1 MYAQKM
7 LAQKYSPGLT
17 CCFSLAIVLCL
28 AACGGSGT
36 AVPTISADQA
46 TSNPLAISSAK
57 SSLTRNPL
65 PVASDADVA
74 AAVAGNTEFA
84 LKALPLL
91 DAIGDSNLVYSPY
104 SITQALAM
112 TSAGAKGETLTGI
125 EQALA
130 FQLQQNRLFPA
141 LNRLDLQL
149 AEKTSAAGNT
159 KLPSLN
165 IANALWVQQAY
176 SLQPAY
182 LDALGVNFGAVVN
195 LLDFTKAPEA
205 SRLSINSWVEQQT
218 QQKIKNLLGP
228 NDVSSNTRVVLTNA
242 IWFKA
247 DWATPFTAEKT
258 SSQNFTDRKGNT
270 RSLPFMSQDIRLPY
284 VQGKSYQAVE
294 LPYVDNKLSML
305 LIMPDAGKFDD
316 FVQNLNSTTMSQIS
330 AALKEQYVALSLPK
344 FNFSSA
350 ATLADVLG
358 KLGMSA
364 AFDAS
369 KADFSGMTGNRD
381 LSVSA
386 IVHKAFINVDEKG
399 TEAAAATGVVVGVT
413 SVIVDTP
420 IKVTLDH
427 PFLFMIR
434 DRQTGL
440 IIFIGKLMNPAGN

>member
-1 MYAQKM
+1 MYAK
-7 LAQKYSPGLT
+7 KSNHGLIS
-17 CCFSLAIVLCL
+17 CLSLATVLSL

-36 AVPTISADQA
+36 VASTSPA
-46 TSNPLAISSAK
+46 TGNALAISNAK

-65 PVASDADVA
+65 PVSSDADVA

-84 LKALPLL
+84 LKVLPLL
-91 DAIGDSNLVYSPY
+91 DATGDSNLVYSPY

-112 TSAGAKGETLTGI
+112 TSAGAKGETLAGI
-125 EQALA
+125 EQALV
-130 FQLQQNRLFPA
+130 FKLQQNRLFPA

-149 AEKTSAAGNT
+149 AEKTNAAANI
-159 KLPSLN
+159 KLPGLT
-165 IANALWVQQAY
+165 IANALWAQQGY

-182 LDALGVNFGAVVN
+182 LDALAVNFGAALN
-195 LLDFTKAPEA
+195 LLDFMKAPDA

-242 IWFKA
+242 IWFKS
-247 DWATPFTAEKT
+247 DWATAFTAEKT
-258 SSQNFTDRKGNT
+258 GNQNFTDRKGT
-270 RSLPFMSQDIRLPY
+270 IRSLPFMSQDIRLPY
-284 VQGKSYQAVE
+284 VQGKNYQAVE
-294 LPYVDNKLSML
+294 LPYIDNKLSML
-305 LIMPDAGKFDD
+305 LIMPEAGKFDGFIQSLD
-316 FVQNLNSTTMSQIS
+316 GNTVSEIS
-330 AALKEQYVALSLPK
+330 SALKDQYVALSMPK

-350 ATLADVLG
+350 AMLADVLG

-369 KADFSGMTGNRD
+369 RADFSGMTGNRD

-386 IVHKAFINVDEKG
+386 IMHKAFISVDEKG
-399 TEAAAATGVVVGVT
+399 TEAAAATGVAVGVT
-413 SVIVDTP
+413 SIIGDTP

-440 IIFIGKLMNPAGN
+440 IIFIGKLMNPAIS

>member
-1 MYAQKM
+1 MHSK
-7 LAQKYSPGLT
+7 KSNHGLIS
-17 CCFSLAIVLCL
+17 CLSLATILSL
-28 AACGGSGT
+28 AACGGSGNVAST
-36 AVPTISADQA
+36 SPATGNALAV
-46 TSNPLAISSAK
+46 SSAK
-57 SSLTRNPL
+57 SSMTRNPL
-65 PVASDADVA
+65 PVSSDADVA
-74 AAVAGNTEFA
+74 AAVAGNAEFA

-91 DAIGDSNLVYSPY
+91 DATGDSNLVYSPY
-104 SITQALAM
+104 SITQALAT
-112 TSAGAKGETLTGI
+112 TSAGAKGETLAGI

-130 FQLQQNRLFPA
+130 FKLQQDRLFPA

-149 AEKTSAAGNT
+149 AEKTNFATNT
-159 KLPSLN
+159 KLPALT
-165 IANALWVQQAY
+165 IANALWAQQGY

-182 LDALGVNFGAVVN
+182 LDTLAVNFGAAVN
-195 LLDFTKAPEA
+195 LLDFIKVPDA

-242 IWFKA
+242 IWFKS
-247 DWATPFTAEKT
+247 DWATVFTAEKT
-258 SSQNFTDRKGNT
+258 SNQNFTDRKGNI

-284 VQGKSYQAVE
+284 AQGKNYQAVE
-294 LPYVDNKLSML
+294 LPYVDNKLSMM
-305 LIMPDAGKFDD
+305 LIMPEAGKFDGFIQSLD
-316 FVQNLNSTTMSQIS
+316 SNTVSEIS
-330 AALKEQYVALSLPK
+330 SAMKEQYVALSLPK

-386 IVHKAFINVDEKG
+386 IVHKAFISVDEKG
-399 TEAAAATGVVVGVT
+399 TEAAAATGVAVGVT
-413 SVIVDTP
+413 SIIGDAP
-420 IKVTLDH
+420 IKVTLDR

-440 IIFIGKLMNPAGN
+440 IIFIGKLMNPAIN